1 MSASH
6 IPIID
11 FSSFKEEKEI
21 IARQINRA
29 CLDHGFFYIAGHG
42 VSETLQE
49 ALLILSQQFFE
60 QPEEEKMEIAMTKAG
75 SAWRGYF
82 PLNGELTSGKPDL
95 KEGIYFGT
103 ELSADDPRVL
113 QGLPLHGSNLFPNK
127 IEGLQETVL
136 AYISAVTRLGHLVM
150 KGISLSLGLP
160 ENYFSDKYQQ
170 DPLILFRIFHY
181 PPQINNNKQFGVG
194 EHTDYGLLT
203 ILKQDTAGGLQIK
216 NGDVWIPAPPVKNTF
231 ICNIGD
237 MLDRMTGGLYRSTPH
252 RVINLSGKERY
263 SFPLFFDP
271 GFDTKIQKIETA
283 AIRETKNQRWDGA
296 SVHEFNGTYGE
307 YLLRKIG
314 KVFPDLKKDVL

>member
-1 MSASH
+1 MSAPH

-11 FSSFKEEKEI
+11 FSSFEEEKEI

-49 ALLILSQQFFE
+49 ALLTLSRQFFE
-60 QPEEEKMEIAMTKAG
+60 QAEEEKMEIAMSKAG

-103 ELSADDPRVL
+103 ELSEEDPRVR
-113 QGLPLHGSNLFPNK
+113 QGLPLHGSNLFPKN
-127 IEGLQETVL
+127 IEKLQEIVL
-136 AYISAVTRLGHLVM
+136 AYISAVTKVGHLVM
-150 KGISLSLGLP
+150 KGISLSLSLP

-181 PPQINNNKQFGVG
+181 PPQVNNNTQFGVG

-263 SFPLFFDP
+263 SFPLIFDP
-271 GFDTKIQKIETA
+271 GFDTEIQKIETA
-283 AIRETKNQRWDGA
+283 AIRETKNQRWDGS

-307 YLLRKIG
+307 YLLHKIG
-314 KVFPDLKKDVL
+314 KVFPDLKKNVL